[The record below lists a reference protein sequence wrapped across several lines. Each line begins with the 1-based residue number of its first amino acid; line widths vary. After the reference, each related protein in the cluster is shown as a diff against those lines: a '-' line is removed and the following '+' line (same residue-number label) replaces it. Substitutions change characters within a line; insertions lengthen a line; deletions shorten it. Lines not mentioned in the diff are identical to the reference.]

1 MPLSAHPKRQDWRD
15 AAIAAADTAAQF
27 IAQESRSHRTLA
39 WEEKSATDFVSR
51 VDIGAEE
58 RIRDILT
65 ARIPGIRIVGEELT
79 ADAPPDEGLV
89 AIVDPLDGTTNFLH
103 GFPNYGVSICIALDG
118 VPQAG
123 VVHDV
128 ARGGVL
134 HATASDGAFV
144 DGSRLLV
151 STTDIPARALIG
163 TGIPFKDVSQ
173 ADLYLRQ
180 LRRLMPIIS
189 GVRRAGSAA
198 LDLTDVAR
206 GRFDAFWELFL
217 NPWDLA
223 AGVLLVREAGGRV
236 TDLEG
241 RDARLTGGPI
251 VASNGMLHEWFL
263 GMLNEGDISAPY
275 PA

>member
-1 MPLSAHPKRQDWRD
+1 MPLSAHPKRQVWRD
-15 AAIAAADTAAQF
+15 AAITAADTAARF
-27 IAQESRSHRTLA
+27 IAYEATSHRALA

-123 VVHDV
+123 VVHDA

-134 HATASDGAFV
+134 HATAGDGAFV

-198 LDLTDVAR
+198 LDLSDVAR

-217 NPWDLA
+217 HPWDLA

-251 VASNGMLHEWFL
+251 VASNGILHEWFL
-263 GMLNEGDISAPY
+263 GMLNEGDVSALY

>member
-1 MPLSAHPKRQDWRD
+1 MPLFAHPQRLDWRD

-27 IAQESRSHRTLA
+27 IAQEARSHRTLA

-58 RIRDILT
+58 RIRDIIT
-65 ARIPGIRIVGEELT
+65 ARIPGIRMVGEELT
-79 ADAPPDEGLV
+79 ADARPDEGVV

-103 GFPNYGVSICIALDG
+103 GFPNYGVSICIAVDG

-134 HATASDGAFV
+134 YATAGDGAFV
-144 DGSRLLV
+144 DGNRLLV
-151 STTDIPARALIG
+151 STTDTPARALIG

-173 ADLYLRQ
+173 ADHYLRQ
-180 LRRLMPIIS
+180 LRRLMPIVS

-198 LDLTDVAR
+198 LDLSDVAR

-241 RDARLTGGPI
+241 RDAKLTGGPI
-251 VASNGMLHEWFL
+251 VASNGILHEWFL
-263 GMLNEGDISAPY
+263 GMLTDADVSAPY